1 MNKKFYIPFFLS
13 LFLLFCSSVKA
24 HQTSSNFDD
33 VLFQNEQITIS
44 TLYPN
49 PAVSVA
55 TFKYNLHSPNAK
67 AKIIV
72 RSILGQVVGEYNLD
86 AQQQTLKIEVE
97 NFVSGMYFYTL
108 SVDEK
113 NLVTKKFLVKK

>member
-1 MNKKFYIPFFLS
+1 MNKKFYISFFFS
-13 LFLLFCSSVKA
+13 LFLLFCSSVDA
-24 HQTSSNFDD
+24 RQTSSNLDD
-33 VLFQNEQITIS
+33 VLFNNDQITIS
-44 TLYPN
+44 ALYPN

-55 TFKYNLHSPNAK
+55 TFKYSLHNPNAK

-97 NFVSGMYFYTL
+97 SFVSGMYFYTL

-113 NLVTKKFLVKK
+113 HLVTRKFLVKK

>member
-1 MNKKFYIPFFLS
+1 MNKKFYISLFLS
-13 LFLLFCSSVKA
+13 LFLLFGSSVEA
-24 HQTSSNFDD
+24 RQTGSNLDD

-44 TLYPN
+44 NLYPN
-49 PAVSVA
+49 PAVSSA
-55 TFKYNLHSPNAK
+55 TFKYSLHSPSTK
-67 AKIIV
+67 AKVIV

-97 NFVSGMYFYTL
+97 NLVSGMYFYTL